1 MLTVPTHSASHSA
14 RSSRGSLYLERSP
27 TRHRSRSRHHHHHH
41 HHPHSGSIET
51 TESRRRSISIVSGRG
66 HSRRRSSPGR
76 SHHRHESDHLNTGPL
91 AIMVRPRDSD
101 EDIRLIEPADHHSGH
116 HHHHSHHGG
125 ELIRVPD
132 RGDYE
137 IEEETIEKK
146 DRRGKKNPVPFP
158 SAIQHTRMSGMLIR
172 TSTAPNSKIVRAMMA
187 TLT

>member
-1 MLTVPTHSASHSA
+1 MELLSVPAHSA

-27 TRHRSRSRHHHHHH
+27 NRHRSHSRHHHHHP
-41 HHPHSGSIET
+41 HPGSLET
-51 TESRRRSISIVSGRG
+51 VENRRRSVSIVSA
-66 HSRRRSSPGR
+66 HNRRRSSPGR

-116 HHHHSHHGG
+116 HHHHGG
-125 ELIRVPD
+125 ELIRLPEG
-132 RGDYE
+132 GDYD

-146 DRRGKKNPVPFP
+146 ERKGKRRPSRPVPSRLP
-158 SAIQHTRMSGMLIR
+158 SKRWML
-172 TSTAPNSKIVRAMMA
+172 TSIPGPNSRIVRAMMA